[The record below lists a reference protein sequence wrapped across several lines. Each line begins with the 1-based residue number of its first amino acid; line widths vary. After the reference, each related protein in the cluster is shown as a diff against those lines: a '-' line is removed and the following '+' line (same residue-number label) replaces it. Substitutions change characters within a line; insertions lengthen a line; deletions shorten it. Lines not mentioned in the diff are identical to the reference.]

1 MILKEYFHFCSKE
14 RLLTMDSND
23 FNVLGLGLDDLIDA
37 YIQTVQSVI
46 SIDKLCI
53 ELLESPSI
61 DNQEET
67 SKMFGKFNFDLFK
80 KLNPD
85 VSLLNE
91 IRFY

>member
-1 MILKEYFHFCSKE
+1 
-14 RLLTMDSND
+14 MDSND

-53 ELLESPSI
+53 ELLESPSLV
-61 DNQEET
+61 NQEENE
-67 SKMFGKFNFDLFK
+67 KMFGKFNFDLFK

-85 VSLLNE
+85 DSLLNE
-91 IRFY
+91 IKFY

>member
-1 MILKEYFHFCSKE
+1 
-14 RLLTMDSND
+14 MDNND
-23 FNVLGLGLDDLIDA
+23 FNVLGLSTDDLIDA

-53 ELLESPSI
+53 ELLESSNQ

-67 SKMFGKFNFDLFK
+67 VKMFGKFNFDLFK

-85 VSLLNE
+85 DSLLNE